1 MSDSITCPECKTE
14 IPLTEAISHDVA
26 ERLRADFEDER
37 EKLIAEQERLL
48 TEKDVEREAAV
59 AAARDEEAVA
69 AAARAADEV
78 SVEIRDLQSQVE
90 EKEELRRESEER
102 ELKLMADKRKLENE
116 RASLQL
122 EAQRKLDEG
131 RDEIA
136 KQATEQADERHR
148 LQMRDKDLQIER
160 MTRHIEDL
168 QAVADQKPGGLQGEV
183 LEREIEDV
191 LGVEFPNDAIE
202 PVKSGKRGADIVQR
216 VRTARGDCGALLWES
231 KRQKNW
237 QPRWIEK
244 LRSDQQREKADVG
257 IIVSSVLPPG
267 VDHIDCVDGVW
278 VCDFASVVPLALML
292 RQQLDKITQ
301 TRIIDTNRSQV
312 ADEVY
317 GYLCSQEV
325 QHYITNFVVSALT
338 QLQELDSE
346 RTSAERTFNKREK
359 QIRAQLH
366 SVAAFYGGLQGI
378 AGGALQ
384 PIAVLELPPVGDEP
398 GALPMAS

>member
-14 IPLTEAISHDVA
+14 IPLTEAISQDVA

-37 EKLIAEQERLL
+37 ERLIAEQERQLA
-48 TEKDVEREAAV
+48 EKDAEREAAI

-78 SVEIRDLQSQVE
+78 SVEIRDLQSQIE
-90 EKEELRRESEER
+90 EKEELRCESEKR
-102 ELKLMADKRKLENE
+102 ELTLMADKRKLENE

-122 EAQRKLDEG
+122 EVQRRLNEG

-136 KQATEQADERHR
+136 KEAIEQADERHR
-148 LQMRDKDLQIER
+148 LQMRDKELQIQRMTKRIDDLQTI
-160 MTRHIEDL
+160 
-168 QAVADQKPGGLQGEV
+168 ADQKPAGLQGEV

-191 LGVEFPNDAIE
+191 LDEEFPNDAVE
-202 PVKSGKRGADIVQR
+202 PVKSGKLGADIVQR
-216 VRTARGDCGALLWES
+216 VRTGRGDCGTLLWES

-257 IIVSSVLPPG
+257 IIVSSVLPAD
-267 VDHIDCVDGVW
+267 VEHIDCVDGVW

-292 RQQLDKITQ
+292 RQQLDKIAQ

-325 QHYITNFVVSALT
+325 QHYITDFVVSALT
-338 QLQELDSE
+338 QLQELNSE

-384 PIAVLELPPVGDEP
+384 PIAALEMPPGDEP
-398 GALPMAS
+398 RALPLAS